1 MTRILYV
8 ATHIPFPVECGGTS
22 HIRAVTRELMRRGH
36 EIVLCANLGDDLPE
50 GEVEGMTTYRFSWRY
65 RDIGASQVAHR
76 WSHGLRVSQLAK
88 RHGADLIYERES
100 SMGSGALAARMT
112 DLPLVVEVNDLWY
125 HPVSLERAA
134 RIICHGGGTR
144 KVIPEVYHGK
154 TVWVHGAVD
163 MDDFR
168 DASPMSILGLEGR
181 RGVAYTGS
189 MLAWHGIPDLA
200 RALPGILER
209 VPETALVIAGAATSD
224 AQREVMAS
232 LKDSAEGAGDPG
244 AVVALGRVPHGE
256 IPNVLAACDVA
267 VAPYSPAGEPD
278 LERYGFWYSPMK
290 LWEYMAAGRA
300 VVSTDLPSIREIVG
314 EDRGVLVPPGDPAA
328 LAEAIAGL
336 LEDDARRE
344 AMGRAGRAFAEENTW
359 ERRVDDYE
367 RALVEALEGGKAPG
381 RG

>member
-1 MTRILYV
+1 M

-36 EIVLCANLGDDLPE
+36 EVVLCANVGDGLPE
-50 GEVEGMTTYRFSWRY
+50 DEVEGMTTYRFNWRY
-65 RDIGASQVAHR
+65 RDIGVSQVAHR

-100 SMGSGALAARMT
+100 SMGSGALAARMAG
-112 DLPLVVEVNDLWY
+112 LPLVVEVNDLWY
-125 HPVSLERAA
+125 HPVSLDRAS

-144 KVIPEVYHGK
+144 KHIPDRYHGK

-163 MDDFR
+163 MDEYR
-168 DASPMSILGLEGR
+168 DLSPMPIEGLEGR

-200 RALPGILER
+200 RALPAVLER
-209 VPETALVIAGAATSD
+209 VPEAALVIAGEATSD
-224 AQREVMAS
+224 AQREVMGS
-232 LKDSAEGAGDPG
+232 LHTAAEGADDPG
-244 AVVALGRVPHGE
+244 AVVALGRVPHGDV
-256 IPNVLAACDVA
+256 PGVLATCELA
-267 VAPYSPAGEPD
+267 VAPYDPSGEPD

-314 EDRGVLVPPGDPAA
+314 EDRGVLVPPGDASA
-328 LAEAIAGL
+328 LADAIAGL
-336 LEDDARRE
+336 LEDDGRRE
-344 AMGRAGRAFAEENTW
+344 GMGLRGRAFAEENTW
-359 ERRVDDYE
+359 ELRVDEYE
-367 RALVEALEGGKAPG
+367 RAMEEALDGGT
-381 RG
+381 